1 MAALMK
7 LAKLLSSIYLYE
19 GFRANDVPG
28 LQQRIDKLVRRG
40 MKMKPGTASYL
51 AARFGP
57 YEL

>member
-1 MAALMK
+1 MK

-28 LQQRIDKLVRRG
+28 LQQRIDRLVRRG